1 MPEHSATPSDSPTL
15 KTPILFIVFNRPDV
29 TKIIFESIRAARP
42 ERLFITADGPRPNRP
57 DDIENCRLVR
67 EVVADITWP
76 CEVKTLFRTE
86 NLGCKYAVSNA
97 IDWFFE
103 QVPEGIILE
112 DDDVPDPSFFPY
124 CEELLEKYRDDT
136 RVMHISG
143 DNFQQRNPRFTCNES
158 YYFSQFAHIWG
169 WATWRRAWKHFDVE
183 ISDWPSVRDKK
194 LLYTLIEDPAVA
206 HRWSYLFEQYYNRT
220 INSYDGQWAYA
231 CLVNSGLCI
240 NPSIN
245 LISNIGFGANATHSF
260 NSNDLYEDLPRKAL
274 QFPLIH
280 PTTIQINRIAE
291 KYSSRYIFEVNP
303 RLRDQLKWFFKTRFP
318 KLYFFLRNIFLHPD
332 DRAVIKQTPKHL
344 LP

>member
-1 MPEHSATPSDSPTL
+1 MPEHSATL

-29 TKIIFESIRAARP
+29 TKILFESIRTARP
-42 ERLFITADGPRPNRP
+42 EHLFITADGPRPNRP

-67 EVVADITWP
+67 EIVANITWP

-86 NLGCKYAVSNA
+86 NLGCKYAVSAA

-112 DDDVPDPSFFPY
+112 DDDVPDPSFFRY

-143 DNFQQRNPRFTCNES
+143 DNFQQRNPRFACNES

-169 WATWRRAWKHFDVE
+169 WATWRRAWKKYDVE
-183 ISDWPSVRDKK
+183 ISDWPEIRDKK
-194 LLYTLIEDPAVA
+194 ILYKLIDDPAVA

-231 CLVNSGLCI
+231 CLVNEGLCI
-240 NPSIN
+240 NPSVN

-260 NSNDLYEDLPRKAL
+260 ASNDLFENLPRKSL
-274 QFPLIH
+274 SFPLIH
-280 PTTIQINRIAE
+280 PTTIQINRVAE
-291 KYSSRYIFEVNP
+291 KYSSRYIFEVNTH
-303 RLRDQLKWFFKTRFP
+303 LQDQLKWFFKTRLP
-318 KLYFFLRNIFLHPD
+318 KLYFFLRDIQQHLNGQVAPTNQA
-332 DRAVIKQTPKHL
+332 RHL